1 MKFTMK
7 SDIEFDAD
15 TPDDALLKLGLY
27 FITQMDNKPILTMHQ
42 NEDLSDEPVKLDVI
56 SMLENSTNV
65 MTDDNTNGN
74 TFIAMKGV
82 FSEPKMLQ

>member
-7 SDIEFDAD
+7 SDIEFDAK

-27 FITQMDNKPILTMHQ
+27 FIAQMDLKPILSMHN
-42 NEDLSDEPVKLDVI
+42 NEDLSDPPVNIDVI
-56 SMLENSTNV
+56 GALQDSIDVLTNNNV
-65 MTDDNTNGN
+65 DGV

-82 FSEPKMLQ
+82 FAEPGMMQ